1 VKICQPKEKENTASQ
16 CLMALSFF
24 ENNPKKIGTMK
35 HVWVI

>member
-24 ENNPKKIGTMK
+24 ENSKKINQKKMEP
-35 HVWVI
+35 